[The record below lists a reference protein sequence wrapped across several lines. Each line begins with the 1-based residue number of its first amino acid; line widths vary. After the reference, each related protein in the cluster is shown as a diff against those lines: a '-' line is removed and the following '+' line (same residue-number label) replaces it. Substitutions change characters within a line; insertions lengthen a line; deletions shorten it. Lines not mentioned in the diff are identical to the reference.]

1 MNLLDL
7 NLLYLHKDVYIKK
20 ATKSLYNSDTHK
32 VNKTIINNFT
42 TVFHE
47 SCFLSLAITNM
58 GDFVPRILI
67 GYSSSKGRYDW
78 SEVRTL

>member
-7 NLLYLHKDVYIKK
+7 ILSYSHKDVYIKK

-32 VNKTIINNFT
+32 VNKNIINNFT

-47 SCFLSLAITNM
+47 SCF
-58 GDFVPRILI
+58 
-67 GYSSSKGRYDW
+67 
-78 SEVRTL
+78 